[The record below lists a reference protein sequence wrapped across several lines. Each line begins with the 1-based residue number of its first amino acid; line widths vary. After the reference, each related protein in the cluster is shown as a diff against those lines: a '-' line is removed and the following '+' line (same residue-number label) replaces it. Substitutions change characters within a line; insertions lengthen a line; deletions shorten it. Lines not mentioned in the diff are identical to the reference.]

1 VVSTFRTACSLRLAP
16 LRETLIP
23 DNLVYC
29 VDLYQER
36 PKVLSMRI
44 GIPKEIHPGERRVA
58 GTPKTVKKLIEMGFD
73 VIVEHGAGAAAE
85 HEDEGYAQAGA
96 QLSSDTRAV
105 WSESDLVLK
114 VHAPQVHPELGVHEA
129 ELIKP
134 GGCLIGFIWPAQN
147 EEILDRLN
155 ARNATVLAMD
165 CVPRITR
172 AQKVDALSA
181 MANAAGYRAVIE
193 AVNVYP
199 RFLTGQSTAA
209 GAIKPAKVLVIG
221 AGVAGLAAIGA
232 ARSLGA
238 IVRAF
243 DTRPEVGDQVRS
255 MGAEFLELDFTE
267 DGSGEGGY
275 AKVMSK
281 EFIEAEMKLFAQQ
294 AMDVD
299 IIITTALI
307 PGKPAPL
314 LITAGMVESMREG
327 SVIVD
332 MAAQQGGNCALT
344 ERDQMI
350 VHKGVRIVGYTDL
363 PSRMAIQTSW
373 LYASTL
379 VSLIDEMGGAENFDI
394 DLENEIVRGALVCH
408 QGATTWPPPKKEI
421 SVPDQSSQWTEQV
434 SEDITPRAQVK
445 KPGKA
450 LNFILLII
458 AALALFGLGW
468 SAPESFLSH
477 FTVFVLAC
485 FVGWQ
490 VVWNVTPALHT
501 PLMSVTNAISG
512 IILVGGMLQLSGSF
526 SAITILGGIAVFVAA
541 INISGGFLVTRRML
555 SMFHR

>member
-1 VVSTFRTACSLRLAP
+1 
-16 LRETLIP
+16 
-23 DNLVYC
+23 
-29 VDLYQER
+29 
-36 PKVLSMRI
+36 MRI
-44 GIPKEIHPGERRVA
+44 GIPKEIHPGERRVSS
-58 GTPKTVKKLIEMGFD
+58 TPKTVQKLIDMGFE
-73 VIVEHGAGAAAE
+73 VVVEEGAGVAAE
-85 HEDEGYAQAGA
+85 QYDEMYAQAGA
-96 QLSSDTRAV
+96 TLTNDVKAL
-105 WSESDLVLK
+105 WGESDIVLK
-114 VHAPQVHPELGVHEA
+114 VHSPQVHPGVGIHEA
-129 ELIKP
+129 DMIKE

-147 EEILDRLN
+147 QEILDKLN
-155 ARNATVLAMD
+155 ARKASALAMD

-232 ARSLGA
+232 ANALGA

-243 DTRPEVGDQVRS
+243 DTRLEVGEQVRS
-255 MGAEFLELDFTE
+255 MGAEFLELDFKE
-267 DGSGEGGY
+267 EGSGSGGY
-275 AKVMSK
+275 AKVMSD

-294 AMDVD
+294 AMEVD

-307 PGKPAPL
+307 PGKPAPR
-314 LITAGMVESMREG
+314 LISAGMVESMREG

-344 ERDQMI
+344 QADKMI

-363 PSRMAIQTSW
+363 ASRMAIQTSW

-379 VSLIDEMGGAENFDI
+379 VSMLDEMGGDEHFTI
-394 DLENEIVRGALVCH
+394 DLENDIVRGALVCH
-408 QGATTWPPPKKEI
+408 EGNTTWPPPQAQPVAVVTSQDEPSTEATPAAGPTEPKKKSNLG
-421 SVPDQSSQWTEQV
+421 SVVVMIV
-434 SEDITPRAQVK
+434 SAV
-445 KPGKA
+445 A
-450 LNFILLII
+450 L
-458 AALALFGLGW
+458 LALGRV
-468 SAPESFLSH
+468 APSEFLSH

-512 IILVGGMLQLSGSF
+512 IILIGGMLHLSGSGGHTDTL
-526 SAITILGGIAVFVAA
+526 AVILGATAVFLAA

-555 SMFHR
+555 QMFQK

>member
-1 VVSTFRTACSLRLAP
+1 
-16 LRETLIP
+16 
-23 DNLVYC
+23 
-29 VDLYQER
+29 
-36 PKVLSMRI
+36 MRI
-44 GIPKEIHPGERRVA
+44 GIPKEIHTGERRVA
-58 GTPKTVKKLIEMGFD
+58 GTPKTVKKLIEMGFE
-73 VIVEHGAGAAAE
+73 VVVEQGAGVAAE
-85 HEDEGYAQAGA
+85 HYDDMYAQAGA
-96 QLSSDTRAV
+96 TLIADAKEV
-105 WSESDLVLK
+105 WGESDIVLK
-114 VHAPQVHPELGVHEA
+114 VHSPQIHPSLGAHEA
-129 ELIKP
+129 DLIKED
-134 GGCLIGFIWPAQN
+134 GCLIGFIWPAQN
-147 EEILDRLN
+147 QDILDKLN

-165 CVPRITR
+165 CVPRISR

-209 GAIKPAKVLVIG
+209 GGIKPAKVLVIG

-232 ARSLGA
+232 AKSLGA

-243 DTRPEVGDQVRS
+243 DTRLEVGDQVRS
-255 MGAEFLELDFTE
+255 MGAEFLELDFKE

-275 AKVMSK
+275 AKIMSK
-281 EFIEAEMKLFAQQ
+281 EFIDAEMKLFAQQ
-294 AMDVD
+294 AMEVD

-327 SVIVD
+327 GVIVD
-332 MAAQQGGNCALT
+332 LAAQQGGNCALT
-344 ERDQMI
+344 KADELVI
-350 VHKGVRIVGYTDL
+350 HKGVRVVGYTDL

-379 VSLIDEMGGAENFDI
+379 VSMLDEMGGDENFKI
-394 DLENEIVRGALVCH
+394 DFENDIVRGSLVCH
-408 QGATTWPPPKKEI
+408 DGKTTWPPPQQKQTQAPI
-421 SVPDQSSQWTEQV
+421 VSPDQPSMDSAPSVVQG
-434 SEDITPRAQVK
+434 D
-445 KPGKA
+445 KPKSKFGGIA
-450 LNFILLII
+450 VMIII
-458 AALALFGLGW
+458 AIALLALGRV
-468 SAPESFLSH
+468 APSEFLSH

-512 IILVGGMLQLSGSF
+512 IILIGGMLHLGTQAGADTSTDTFAL
-526 SAITILGGIAVFVAA
+526 ILGAAAVFLAA

-555 SMFHR
+555 SMFHK

>member
-1 VVSTFRTACSLRLAP
+1 
-16 LRETLIP
+16 
-23 DNLVYC
+23 
-29 VDLYQER
+29 
-36 PKVLSMRI
+36 M
-44 GIPKEIHPGERRVA
+44 
-58 GTPKTVKKLIEMGFD
+58 
-73 VIVEHGAGAAAE
+73 
-85 HEDEGYAQAGA
+85 YAQAGA
-96 QLSSDTRAV
+96 SLTTDTKKIWSD
-105 WSESDLVLK
+105 SDIVLK
-114 VHAPQVHPELGVHEA
+114 VHSPQMHPVLGVHEA
-129 ELIKP
+129 DLIKE

-147 EEILDRLN
+147 QDILDKLN
-155 ARNATVLAMD
+155 ARNASVLAMD

-209 GAIKPAKVLVIG
+209 GGIKPAKVLVIG

-232 ARSLGA
+232 AKSLGA

-243 DTRPEVGDQVRS
+243 DTRLEVGDQVRS
-255 MGAEFLELDFTE
+255 MGADFLELDFKE
-267 DGSGEGGY
+267 EGSGEGGY

-281 EFIEAEMKLFAQQ
+281 EFIDAEMKLFAKQ
-294 AMDVD
+294 AMEVD

-307 PGKPAPL
+307 PGKPAPE

-327 SVIVD
+327 GVIID
-332 MAAQQGGNCALT
+332 LAAQQGGNCALT
-344 ERDQMI
+344 KPDEL
-350 VHKGVRIVGYTDL
+350 VNHKGVRIVGYTDL

-379 VSLIDEMGGAENFDI
+379 VNMLDEMGGSESFNI
-394 DLENEIVRGALVCH
+394 DLENDIVRGSLVCH
-408 QGATTWPPPKKEI
+408 NGETTWPPPPKETAP
-421 SVPDQSSQWTEQV
+421 VPATAMDQPATQAP
-434 SEDITPRAQVK
+434 TPLAEAQQSHAKIGGLVLMLFLAI
-445 KPGKA
+445 A
-450 LNFILLII
+450 L
-458 AALALFGLGW
+458 LALGRV
-468 SAPESFLSH
+468 APSEFLSH

-512 IILVGGMLQLSGSF
+512 IILLGGMLHLSGSGDGA
-526 SAITILGGIAVFVAA
+526 SAQTDTIAVILGAAAVFLAA

-555 SMFHR
+555 SMFHK

>member
-1 VVSTFRTACSLRLAP
+1 
-16 LRETLIP
+16 
-23 DNLVYC
+23 
-29 VDLYQER
+29 
-36 PKVLSMRI
+36 MRI
-44 GIPKEIHPGERRVA
+44 GIPKEVHPGERRVA
-58 GTPKTVKKLIEMGFD
+58 GTPKTVKKLIEMGFE
-73 VIVEHGAGAAAE
+73 VIVERGAGSAAE
-85 HEDEGYAQAGA
+85 HEDDGYAQAGA
-96 QLSSDTRAV
+96 HLSSDTEAI
-105 WSESDLVLK
+105 WGESDIVLK

-129 ELIKP
+129 ELIKQ

-147 EEILDRLN
+147 ADLLDRLN

-181 MANAAGYRAVIE
+181 MANAAGYRAVVE

-209 GAIKPAKVLVIG
+209 GAIRPAKVLVIG

-255 MGAEFLELDFTE
+255 MGAEFLELDFAE

-344 ERDQMI
+344 SRDEMI

-379 VSLIDEMGGAENFDI
+379 VSLIDEMGGVKDFAI

-408 QGATTWPPPKKEI
+408 EGETTWPAPTKEI
-421 SVPDQSSQWTEQV
+421 PETDQSAQWTEQV
-434 SEDITPRAQVK
+434 SEDVAPK
-445 KPGKA
+445 KDSEKPGK
-450 LNFILLII
+450 LINVVLLVV

-526 SAITILGGIAVFVAA
+526 SAITILGAIAVFVAT